1 MMNKQVD
8 LVKDPVEKLFIGYL
22 LPSVSATMVTSIY
35 VLADTI
41 MIGKGLGA
49 DAIAA
54 LNILL
59 PLFSLFFGTGLL
71 FGIGG
76 SVLLSFCFGKGKKSE
91 GNRYFTVALLCNSL
105 IAILYVLLGE
115 FFFYPIVTALGS
127 TETTLQY
134 IEEYGKILVIGIPC
148 FMFSSFLQAF
158 VRNDKAPKHAMIAVI
173 AGGVLNIILDY
184 IFIFILP
191 YGMKGAAAASV
202 LGSFTTC
209 IILLFH
215 FWGERNNLK
224 IVKEKWKLSYFY
236 SYAGIILKNGFSSF
250 LVEMSSGIIILLF
263 NIQLLKYAG
272 DIGVTVYTIISN
284 TAIIVMSLSNGVSQA
299 AQPII
304 AVNHGAG
311 KRERILKVR
320 KIAGITAFFVGLI
333 ITLLGILFPKTVI
346 EIFLHPTK
354 EIMELAPRAILIYFC
369 SFGGMAWNNFYSN
382 YFQAV
387 LKPAKA
393 LIICFVRGIAFSG
406 VLVYLLPIFLKL
418 DGIWLTMPI
427 TEILTLGVVWIM
439 LKKERE

>member
-1 MMNKQVD
+1 MKKQID
-8 LVKDPVEKLFIGYL
+8 LVKDPVEKIFIGYL

-71 FGIGG
+71 FGVGG
-76 SVLLSFCFGKGKKSE
+76 SVLLSFCFGKGEKLE
-91 GNRYFTVALLCNSL
+91 GNRYFTMAVLCTSL
-105 IAILYVLLGE
+105 IAVLYVLLGTVL
-115 FFFYPIVTALGS
+115 FYPIVTALGA
-127 TETTLQY
+127 TETTLSY
-134 IEEYGKILVIGIPC
+134 IEGYGKVLIIGIPC

-173 AGGVLNIILDY
+173 AGGVLNIVLDY

-209 IILLFH
+209 IILFMH
-215 FWGERNNLK
+215 FFGKKNNLK
-224 IVKEKWKLSYFY
+224 IVKEKLKI
-236 SYAGIILKNGFSSF
+236 SYASTILKNGFSSF
-250 LVEMSSGIIILLF
+250 LVEMSSGIIILFF

-272 DIGVTVYTIISN
+272 DIGITVYTIISN

-304 AVNHGAG
+304 AMNYGAG
-311 KRERILKVR
+311 KKERIAKVR
-320 KIAGITAFFVGLI
+320 RIAGITAFFVGLS

-346 EIFLHPTK
+346 EIFLKPT
-354 EIMELAPRAILIYFC
+354 EQIMELAPRAILIYFC
-369 SFGGMAWNNFYSN
+369 SFSGLAWNNFYSN
-382 YFQAV
+382 YFQAI
-387 LKPAKA
+387 LKPAGA
-393 LIICFVRGIAFSG
+393 LIICFARGILFSG
-406 VLVYLLPIFLKL
+406 LLVYLLPMFLKL

-427 TEILTLGVVWIM
+427 TELLTCVIVWRM
-439 LKKERE
+439 LKRENN